1 MKIKY
6 PLTRYPVN
14 ARTYRRIEDGWENLE
29 DVQKKRQLEY
39 MLSIGEYT
47 KEQSSLVSLYHNK
60 MVSNA
65 SGRVWWAAGSN
76 KENDPF
82 AYYAFYNCSGILFKS
97 HYDYIRAFTNLF
109 LGCGQG
115 EVILNDWSR
124 YAEILEHLKST
135 DSNLFNLSPLKNVF
149 NLTISGQFGEYKKG
163 EPDYTEVTKL
173 YIGED
178 TVTIEIGDS
187 REGWASAYNLLFEL
201 YTNGDYFLD
210 NKDALGL
217 PVQTSITKE
226 KLKALNI
233 NGFNL
238 NIVISSVRAY
248 GEVIKGFGGIANPLY
263 LHKFFTHVTNRL
275 NHVVLT
281 QNGYYTTLDISLL
294 LNESGALAVSG
305 NIRRSAKINQFLFN
319 DPTANAKMG
328 LYHQNEEG
336 QWVVDED
343 KNVLK
348 YSNFTKMYF
357 TAPTYEEV
365 EEAVRT
371 QYFSG
376 EGAIQFIPVAI
387 ARANIDLF
395 LNEYIAIS
403 KVTEAYHKGNEL
415 ELFKRLL
422 KNKYPEET
430 YEFWRELFHR
440 LTRYQLNPCLTGD
453 TLVLTRE
460 GFFEIKDLVGKEV
473 EIYTGTKWQKVD
485 NFRVTGEN
493 QPIYQVTLSSGETI
507 KATPYHTFVL
517 EDGTRIETEE
527 LQVGDR
533 LKFTNNSWLTPGWN
547 TITDITYIGIA
558 EKVYCCTVEGENT
571 FTLANGILS
580 GNCGE
585 VLGSEFLCNL
595 SSLHFNPLINLFY
608 SKYKGDFTKLVPLM
622 QEAFYTCGLIA
633 APLLKHQ
640 FMDEQ
645 FRYSREIDPI
655 VLVSFTEL
663 FEFFA
668 WLFGPKWC
676 EWWLA
681 DEGRPSQWITSL
693 NDEEWEVLKRNIG
706 ILCQLDNVFYV
717 KEETEE
723 LHLFYGNNCPTH
735 TFTKEKAN
743 LGSFFNLLEA
753 DLLIFWKEAVFDAV
767 TTYCKEQNLPI
778 PNRCTGL
785 KPEGTGTLLT
795 GHSAGWHPPY
805 AKYYIRRI
813 TMDPNSAVAKAC
825 FAYGYEVVPG
835 QSDFDENG
843 KLLENPFDPRVTTW
857 LIEVPICVDT
867 LPDWFDSS
875 ELSALSQYKFWMQ
888 VQEYYTTH
896 NTSSTILFRE
906 HEIPILAQQIH
917 EDISCNE
924 PYMSTTLLAR
934 GEVTFPRMP
943 YEKCTKKEYERR
955 LKKINQEEDFYHLVA
970 MYDKQED
977 AYSGPIGC
985 DSDFCEMK

>member
-281 QNGYYTTLDISLL
+281 QNGQYTTLDISLL

-440 LTRYQLNPCLTGD
+440 LTRYQLNPC
-453 TLVLTRE
+453 
-460 GFFEIKDLVGKEV
+460 
-473 EIYTGTKWQKVD
+473 
-485 NFRVTGEN
+485 
-493 QPIYQVTLSSGETI
+493 
-507 KATPYHTFVL
+507 
-517 EDGTRIETEE
+517 
-527 LQVGDR
+527 
-533 LKFTNNSWLTPGWN
+533 
-547 TITDITYIGIA
+547 
-558 EKVYCCTVEGENT
+558 
-571 FTLANGILS
+571 
-580 GNCGE
+580 GE

-693 NDEEWEVLKRNIG
+693 NDEEWRVLKRNIG

-970 MYDKQED
+970 IYDKQED